1 MPVYQALAA
10 LTASGP
16 MASRAFMP
24 LFIVCL
30 LGAYPAASQDL
41 LNYSITM
48 PSFLQWLTS
57 PEALTVLGFLTL
69 LECFADKNP
78 EIREFL
84 ATIETS
90 VKTVAAGIV
99 ALAIL
104 PTETATTAV
113 QTSAQATEAGYSG
126 SMVVAAGCAGCTF
139 FLTNL
144 RSRALS
150 WLTTVDPE
158 DAIGIRGLISWG
170 EDIWGFAG
178 FSLITLLFI
187 VFPAA
192 SAVLAVVMLISAVL
206 VRKALIS
213 IERRGAYPCTGCAV
227 PVMPTAV
234 SCHSCHIDLVPSK
247 VMNWDLGP
255 QEVAQLAGEALFDHR
270 LRLLSQHR
278 CPACAEPVKARKFL
292 SDGCAT
298 CSYTFD
304 SEIQERWFDY
314 YLERVLARAWKLL
327 LPIWLVSVLPVIGFA
342 VAIVAIRIYLVA
354 PLLVFLNMH
363 ERIGMRWG
371 LRIVTMLLLI
381 PACVPIVS
389 IFAVPLLFFIN
400 LRAYSACAR
409 RSIVD
414 VKVPTAQAPAAL
426 PAGG

>member
-30 LGAYPAASQDL
+30 LGAYPVACQEL

-48 PSFLQWLTS
+48 PSFLQWMSS
-57 PEALTVLGFLTL
+57 PEALTVLGFLTV
-69 LECFADKNP
+69 LECFADKSP

-84 ATIETS
+84 STIETG

-104 PTETATTAV
+104 PTETAATAV

-144 RSRALS
+144 RSRLLS
-150 WLTTVDPE
+150 WLTSVDPE
-158 DAIGIRGLISWG
+158 DAIGVRGLISWG

-187 VFPAA
+187 VFPVLGAI
-192 SAVLAVVMLISAVL
+192 LAVVMLIGAIM
-206 VRKALIS
+206 VRSALIR
-213 IERRGAYPCTGCAV
+213 IERRGSYPCTACAAT
-227 PVMPTAV
+227 VMPTAV
-234 SCHSCHIDLVPSK
+234 SCHSCQNDLVPSK

-255 QEVAQLAGEALFDHR
+255 HEAAQLEGEALFDHR

-292 SDGCAT
+292 TDGCGT
-298 CSYTFD
+298 CSYQFD
-304 SEIQERWFDY
+304 ADTQGRWFDY
-314 YLERVLARAWKLL
+314 YLERVLARAGKLL
-327 LPIWLVSVLPVIGFA
+327 LPIWLVSIMPVLGFA
-342 VAIVAIRIYLVA
+342 VAIVTIRLYLVA

-363 ERIGMRWG
+363 ERMGMRWG

-381 PACVPIVS
+381 PSCVPLLS
-389 IFAVPLLFFIN
+389 IFTVPLLFFIN
-400 LRAYSACAR
+400 LRAYSSCAR
-409 RSIVD
+409 RSLND
-414 VKVPTAQAPAAL
+414 VNIPAAQTPAAL